1 MPRSLPVLLLVLAAC
16 QSTTRVYV
24 RALIPAADGRVEPA
38 PGVALV
44 ALPYDRDSI
53 IAALTAKAASPR
65 PDVSALDSLF
75 ARFQRP
81 FAAYAVSADR
91 AARLQD
97 SLTSVKR
104 ALDSL
109 PRESP
114 AYRMQYGAFVTLGT
128 ERAAAD
134 RQRDS
139 LQRALTK
146 ARAAFGARSDST
158 RMALRAWEDSTYGDY
173 EKITQELSRNAG
185 LQPATDTTG
194 ADGTAVLVLKKGR
207 WWIYARS
214 WDALDPNAEW
224 YWNVPVRGD
233 SISLSPD
240 NARRRPRY

>member
-1 MPRSLPVLLLVLAAC
+1 MLLLALAAC
-16 QSTTRVYV
+16 QSTTRVHV
-24 RALIPAADGRVEPA
+24 RALIPSTDGQLEPT

-53 IAALTAKAASPR
+53 IAALAANATSPR
-65 PDVSALDSLF
+65 PDVSSLDSLF

-81 FAAYAVSADR
+81 FAAYAVAADKS
-91 AARLQD
+91 ARLQD
-97 SLTSVKR
+97 SLGRVKT

-114 AYRMQYGAFVTLGT
+114 AYRVRYGDFVTLGA

-139 LQRALTK
+139 LQRALK
-146 ARAAFGARSDST
+146 GARDAFGTRSDST
-158 RMALRAWEDSTYGDY
+158 RLALREWEDSTYRDY
-173 EKITQELSRNAG
+173 EKITQELARNLA
-185 LQPATDTTG
+185 LQPTTDTTG
-194 ADGTAVLVLKKGR
+194 ADGTATLVLKKGR
-207 WWIYARS
+207 WWIYART

-233 SISLSPD
+233 SLSLSPE

>member
-1 MPRSLPVLLLVLAAC
+1 MLLLVLAAC
-16 QSTTRVYV
+16 QSTTRVHV
-24 RALIPAADGRVEPA
+24 RALIPSVDGQLEPA

-53 IAALTAKAASPR
+53 IAALTARATSPR
-65 PDVSALDSLF
+65 PDVALLDSLF

-81 FAAYAVSADR
+81 FAAYAVAADKST
-91 AARLQD
+91 RLQD
-97 SLTSVKR
+97 SLSRVKSV
-104 ALDSL
+104 LDSL
-109 PRESP
+109 TRDSP
-114 AYRMQYGAFVTLGT
+114 AYRALYGAFVTVSA

-139 LQRALTK
+139 LQRALAS
-146 ARAAFGARSDST
+146 ARAAFGTRSDST
-158 RMALRAWEDSTYGDY
+158 RLALRAWEDSTYRDY
-173 EKITQELSRNAG
+173 EKLTQELARYVV

-194 ADGTAVLVLKKGR
+194 ADGTATLVLKKGR
-207 WWIYARS
+207 WWVYARS

-233 SISLSPD
+233 SVSLSPE